1 MNTLREQAD
10 DFDIEATKLSERV
23 AGSSDDDKRV
33 ILPLMSGLWGA
44 AHILRKIAD
53 GREALAAL
61 PRECDRST
69 HGRHTFSQGRCIG
82 CGEKQQ

>member
-1 MNTLREQAD
+1 MITLREQAD